1 MQIPGMGQGVP
12 GAQQPQKPQ
21 KTRGPAGAIKA
32 AALLAGAPL
41 MPFVFPLFG
50 FLGMLG
56 SSMQNMMNSAGQT
69 PYGSMKS
76 PFADPTKPPLAK
88 RDIHP
93 WDPSRGGAASK
104 LKGIGSQVL
113 GAQA

>member
-1 MQIPGMGQGVP
+1 MQVPGMGQGVP
-12 GAQQPQKPQ
+12 SAQGSQKM
-21 KTRGPAGAIKA
+21 RGPAGAIKA

-50 FLGMLG
+50 LLGMLG

-69 PYGSMKS
+69 PYGGMKS
-76 PFADPTKPPLAK
+76 PFADSTTMPLAQ
-88 RDIHP
+88 RDITP
-93 WDPSRGGAASK
+93 WDQSGGGVASK
-104 LKGIGSQVL
+104 LKEIGSQLL